1 MTGKGMPGFDVLF
14 LDDGIDACPCVDRS
28 RYRYRCTSSSLRLR
42 GHFENAIALIF
53 RNSSASGYSC
63 AGFLPCG
70 EHERSFYFWH
80 YKQDIFPRTIPNTM
94 ITAQHLLATPFAS
107 TMDCSGVACVS
118 QAHAYRID
126 ADYFCG
132 LSIRST
138 YFSGTTTLDEDLQT
152 TVSVTFG

>member
-1 MTGKGMPGFDVLF
+1 MSCSWMTGSMHVLV
-14 LDDGIDACPCVDRS
+14 LIDRDIDIDAHHLLCA
-28 RYRYRCTSSSLRLR
+28 LR

-138 YFSGTTTLDEDLQT
+138 YFSGTTTLDEDLRT